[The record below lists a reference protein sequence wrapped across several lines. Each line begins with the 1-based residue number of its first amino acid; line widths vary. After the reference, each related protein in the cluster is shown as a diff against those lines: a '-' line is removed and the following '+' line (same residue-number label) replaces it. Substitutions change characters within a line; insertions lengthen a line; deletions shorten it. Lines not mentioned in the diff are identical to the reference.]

1 MVKGVFLFGEDMS
14 EAKLLE
20 KINKN
25 SGMIEIIV
33 KTAVAVAVAIISVT
47 LFLGSVK
54 DVIEEIPPRVDRLER
69 RVEALELNNATYMAR
84 IDTSLSKLNN
94 DFDMIKL
101 QIIKQGMAHDEK
113 VTRVIHE
120 YPHKEKELEYERS
133 KQ

>member
-1 MVKGVFLFGEDMS
+1 MS

-33 KTAVAVAVAIISVT
+33 KTAVAVTVAIISVT

-69 RVEALELNNATYMAR
+69 RVEALELSNATYMAR
-84 IDTSLSKLNN
+84 IDTSLNKLNN

-101 QIIKQGMAHDEK
+101 QIIKQGMSHNES
-113 VTRVIHE
+113 VTRVIRE
-120 YPHKEKELEYERS
+120 YPHKEKELEMKYEN
-133 KQ
+133 K

>member
-1 MVKGVFLFGEDMS
+1 MN

-33 KTAVAVAVAIISVT
+33 KTAVAVAIAIISVT
-47 LFLGSVK
+47 LFLGSVR

-69 RVEALELNNATYMAR
+69 RVEALELSNATYMAR
-84 IDTSLSKLNN
+84 IDTSLNKLNN

-101 QIIKQGMAHDEK
+101 QIIKQGMAHNES

-120 YPHKEKELEYERS
+120 YPHKEKGLELKYD
-133 KQ
+133 K